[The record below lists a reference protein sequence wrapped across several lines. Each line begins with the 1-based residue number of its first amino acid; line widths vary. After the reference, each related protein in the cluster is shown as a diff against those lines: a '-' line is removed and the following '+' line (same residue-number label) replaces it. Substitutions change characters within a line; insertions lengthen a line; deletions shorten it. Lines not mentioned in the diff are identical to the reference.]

1 LKKKLRGKEADMSGE
16 VLSQEELARLV
27 ASSRETGGLGPA
39 AAASFSGRGQTSSRS
54 LPKVLPY
61 DFKRPERVGKEQM
74 RVLQTLH
81 EGFARNFAAALSGL
95 IRSIVE
101 VKLTGVDQLT
111 YSEFIFALD
120 NPTCFNLLK
129 ARPLEGTVIVEFSPL
144 VVFALIDRLLGGGRE
159 IPAVARRPLTE
170 IEHLLMRRITNLF
183 ITELKKAWADVIP
196 LELEIDRVE
205 SNPQLVQIVPPNE
218 VVVVISFELDIG
230 DTRGMFNLCIPY
242 NALERISNR
251 LTPNSWVAYG
261 KRDPTP
267 ESLSQIGRNLRG
279 AIVQLRAQL
288 AKTRITTAEL
298 IGLRV
303 GDIITTAK
311 DVRQPILVYLE
322 QTPKFWARPGVF
334 KGHKAIRIE
343 EIVKDPNEA
352 AGE

>member
-1 LKKKLRGKEADMSGE
+1 MVCGKDAGMTGE
-16 VLSQEELARLV
+16 VLSQAELEKLL
-27 ASSRETGGLGPA
+27 ASSREGAQRGGEIIG
-39 AAASFSGRGQTSSRS
+39 SHGISSRA
-54 LPKVLPY
+54 LPRSSVKILPY

-129 ARPLEGTVIVEFSPL
+129 AKPLEGTVIVEFSPL
-144 VVFALIDRLLGGGRE
+144 VVFPLIDRLLGGGRE
-159 IPAVARRPLTE
+159 APVVARRPLTE
-170 IEHLLMRRITNLF
+170 IEQLLMRRITNLF
-183 ITELKKAWADVIP
+183 MAELKKAWADVVS

-205 SNPQLVQIVPPNE
+205 SNPQLVQVVPPNE
-218 VVVVISFELDIG
+218 VVVVISFELAIG

-251 LTPNSWVAYG
+251 LTPNSWVAYS
-261 KRDPTP
+261 KREPTP
-267 ESLSQIGRNLRG
+267 ETLAQIGRNIRG
-279 AIVQLRAQL
+279 AVVHLRAEL
-288 AKTRITTAEL
+288 ATTRITTAEL

-311 DVRQPILVYLE
+311 DVREPILVFLE
-322 QTPKFWARPGVF
+322 QTPKFRAKPGIF

-343 EIVKDPNEA
+343 ELVKDPTPSPSQ
-352 AGE
+352 